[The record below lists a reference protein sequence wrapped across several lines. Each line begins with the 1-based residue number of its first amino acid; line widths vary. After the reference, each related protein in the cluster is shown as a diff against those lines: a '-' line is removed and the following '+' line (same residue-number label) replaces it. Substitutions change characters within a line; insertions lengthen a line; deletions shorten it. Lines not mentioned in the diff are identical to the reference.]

1 MFGRSKSTQLKLAS
15 EALRGGRLD
24 EAFRLATATA
34 MIDSAEARRVLADL
48 CEPLLRRAQEHLIAE
63 RFTEALCDIDRAA
76 RCGVNQHKV
85 EDWRQRALSAMQD
98 RQREK
103 REQQQVIEAAR
114 ERLEAGD
121 LTLARDHLADAA
133 SNHAADELTQ
143 RAERQRERAAHE
155 IAEAKAAIGRDDFGA
170 AIRCVTAAR
179 RMHSGNDDLAGVEDT
194 VCDAVFADARKC
206 LSAGRLDRVAE
217 SVRQLADLGRKRPER
232 SDLEQVLSLAN
243 QALDA
248 FRRAA
253 YRDAEIL
260 LSRMAQIVPDAAWIA
275 ANREFL
281 RSMAEQHSAISS
293 GPLGFLPSGRSG
305 AIPALFDQTMTQRGV
320 SAPPPVIA
328 SANLNQRLMLRID
341 GIGSYLLYRGDR
353 VTIGRAGPGATAD
366 LPIVSDLPE
375 NAAQI
380 LRSGDDYFLLASDA
394 TVDGQPTRQALLSHN
409 DRIGIGRRVRMTF
422 LRPSR
427 KSASAVLELGS
438 GLRAVADVRSAI
450 LFNGPVILG
459 GADGHVAIPGITIVL
474 SDRGGQLV
482 IRQLAPGGGGIG
494 PSLPL
499 ALGSPVELG
508 GVRLSVQVWNPAPSV
523 GRVIG

>member
-1 MFGRSKSTQLKLAS
+1 MFGRSKSSQIKLAS

-24 EAFRLATATA
+24 EAFRLATASAT
-34 MIDSAEARRVLADL
+34 IDSAEARRVLADL

-121 LTLARDHLADAA
+121 LTLARDHLADAP
-133 SNHAADELTQ
+133 SNHAADELAQ

-155 IAEAKAAIGRDDFGA
+155 ISEAKAAIGRDDFGT
-170 AIRCVTAAR
+170 AIRCVISAR
-179 RMHSGNDDLAGVEDT
+179 RLHVGNDDLAAVEDA
-194 VCDAVFADARKC
+194 VCDAVFANARAC
-206 LSAGRLDRVAE
+206 LATGRLDRVSE
-217 SVRQLADLGRKRPER
+217 SVREMAELGRNRPER
-232 SDLEQVLSLAN
+232 SDLEQVLSLAG
-243 QALDA
+243 QALES

-253 YRDAEIL
+253 YREADIL
-260 LSRMAQIVPDAAWIA
+260 LSRMAQIIPDAAWIS

-281 RSMAEQHSAISS
+281 RNMAEHHAAISS
-293 GPLGFLPSGRSG
+293 GPLGFLPAGRPGHSPG
-305 AIPALFDQTMTQRGV
+305 VLDQTMTHRPT
-320 SAPPPVIA
+320 SAPPPVISPVA
-328 SANLNQRLMLRID
+328 TSQRLLLRID

-353 VTIGRAGPGATAD
+353 VSIGRAGPGATAD

-394 TVDGQPTRQALLSHN
+394 TVDGQATRQALLSHN
-409 DRIGIGRRVRMTF
+409 DRIGLGRRVRMTF

-459 GADGHVAIPGITIVL
+459 GSDAHVAIPGVSLVL
-474 SDRGGQLV
+474 SDRGGQLAV
-482 IRQLAPGGGGIG
+482 RQLAPGGGGVG
-494 PSLPL
+494 PSVAL
-499 ALGSPVELG
+499 ALGSPVELA
-508 GVRLSVQVWNPAPSV
+508 GVRLSVQVWNPTPAIGQVV
-523 GRVIG
+523 G